1 MKERAAMFT
10 VASSALA
17 GPREHT
23 LPACLPKTG
32 KWWKGEEGGVERSQ
46 DMVRQSVTG
55 SLQKEQGTNGGELT
69 SSNYVGRFVQ

>member
-1 MKERAAMFT
+1 MKERATMFT

-32 KWWKGEEGGVERSQ
+32 KWWKGEEGGMERSQ

-55 SLQKEQGTNGGELT
+55 ELAEGAR
-69 SSNYVGRFVQ
+69 NKWRGVNIQQLRR